1 LSSLFA
7 EGATGS
13 LTDGQLLDRF
23 VGRGGE
29 GAERAFASLVG
40 RHGPLVLRA
49 CRSIL
54 RDEHAAHDAFQA
66 TFLVLASKA
75 RSLVVADSLAPW
87 LHAVACRV
95 AMGARSAE
103 ARRRRHERARGER
116 SPLAG
121 LAPDDAEGREVGAVL
136 HEEIEALPERYRVPI
151 VLCDLEGRSHDEAA
165 RHLGWPVGTVK
176 SRQARGRDRLKA
188 RLTRRGVA
196 PSFGVGLGIQEVV
209 SPGLA
214 DRTASLA
221 AKVKAGGLGVA
232 SAPVARLAK
241 EVAMTMGIGKLKW
254 AGLAF
259 LGAVLATSGALTLA
273 RPGVAPA
280 PGSPRA
286 APLRALVSRD
296 RAGLI
301 YFHNDGG
308 LASVDPVTG
317 VQSRVLLQCKI
328 RPRISPDGR
337 LIAYEWDGAIWVREL
352 DKADGQ
358 RKILDL
364 DGSEFGAPACWSP
377 DGSKLI
383 VSLGQREK
391 PGDTESPWRSK
402 TVRVNV
408 DGTGREDLNI
418 PPEDFVHDW
427 GRGDWLITSSQRN
440 AKVGWQLYVMKT
452 DGSEIR
458 QLFDGYNPFYTRFSP
473 DGKRILFA
481 DGGTPEGRG
490 IFVVNFD
497 GTGRRKIVSADGEQ
511 LWSGC
516 WSPDGKRIAVAIIHD
531 PNKNRLG
538 HDRLVIQA
546 VDGEER
552 SEFPLEDVKM
562 TGMPDWR

>member
-1 LSSLFA
+1 MSA
-7 EGATGS
+7 
-13 LTDGQLLDRF
+13 
-23 VGRGGE
+23 E

-66 TFLVLASKA
+66 TFLVLATKA

-95 AMGARSAE
+95 SMGARSAE
-103 ARRRRHERARGER
+103 ARRRRHERAKGER
-116 SPLAG
+116 EASAG
-121 LAPDDAEGREVGAVL
+121 VAAEDAEGREVGAVL

-165 RHLGWPVGTVK
+165 RHLGWPIGTVK

-196 PSFGVGLGIQEVV
+196 PSFAVGLGIKEVV

-221 AKVKAGGLGVA
+221 AEVKAGGLGVA

-254 AGLAF
+254 AGIAF
-259 LGAVLATSGALTLA
+259 LGAALATTGAFALA
-273 RPGVAPA
+273 RPAVAPA
-280 PGSPRA
+280 PGSPRV
-286 APLRALVSRD
+286 APLRAAAVRD

-308 LASVDPVTG
+308 LATVDPMTG

-337 LIAYEWDGAIWVREL
+337 LVAYEWDGAIWVREL
-352 DKADGQ
+352 DRADGE

-364 DGSEFGAPACWSP
+364 GGSEFGAPPCWSP

-383 VSLGQREK
+383 VSLGKREK
-391 PGDTESPWRSK
+391 LGDTGFSFRSK
-402 TVRVNV
+402 TFRVNV
-408 DGTGREDLNI
+408 DGNGREDLNI
-418 PPEDFVHDW
+418 PPDDIVQDW
-427 GRGDWLITSSQRN
+427 GRGDWLVTASGRN
-440 AKVGWQLYVMKT
+440 AKIGWELYVMRL
-452 DGSEIR
+452 DGSDTR
-458 QLFDGYNPFYTRFSP
+458 QITEVGNPFYSRISP
-473 DGKRILFA
+473 DGKRVLYA
-481 DGGTPEGRG
+481 DGTTDERRG
-490 IFVVNFD
+490 MWVVGLD
-497 GTGRRKIVSADGEQ
+497 GTGRRKVVTLSGEQ
-511 LWSGC
+511 AWSGC
-516 WSPDGKRIAVAIIHD
+516 WSPDGKRIAVMVIGKSNTGK
-531 PNKNRLG
+531 PRK
-538 HDRLVIQA
+538 DRLLIQEA
-546 VDGEER
+546 EGANGV
-552 SEFPLEDVKM
+552 EFPLEDVKM
-562 TGMPDWR
+562 TDMSDWR